1 MSGGGAEEEEQGGGE
16 EALICSSVTHQSA
29 LSDSESAEGTKH
41 KVKQTASQ

>member
-1 MSGGGAEEEEQGGGE
+1 MEEGRGAEEEQGGGE

-29 LSDSESAEGTKH
+29 LSDCESAEGTKH